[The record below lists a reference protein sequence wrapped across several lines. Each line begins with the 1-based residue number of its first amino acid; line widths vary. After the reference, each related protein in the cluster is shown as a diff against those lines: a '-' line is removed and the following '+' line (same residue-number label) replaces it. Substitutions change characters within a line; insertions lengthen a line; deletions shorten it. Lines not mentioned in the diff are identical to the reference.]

1 MANEPA
7 AALVAAPIPAP
18 EALTQ
23 QLAAAAAAIAGA
35 EQAAEAEQAQS
46 STAAVDASAAIAALI
61 RNGLSNGPIA
71 QSAAT
76 WAHLNTRLPAIVA
89 AIIKEL

>member
-1 MANEPA
+1 MADEPA
-7 AALVAAPIPAP
+7 AP

-23 QLAAAAAAIAGA
+23 QLAAAAAAVAGAA
-35 EQAAEAEQAQS
+35 EQARAS
-46 STAAVDASAAIAALI
+46 AASADAPAAIAALI

-76 WAHLNTRLPAIVA
+76 WDHLNTRLPEIVA

>member
-1 MANEPA
+1 MADEPA
-7 AALVAAPIPAP
+7 AAPLAAQTPAP

-23 QLAAAAAAIAGA
+23 QLAAAAAAVAGA
-35 EQAAEAEQAQS
+35 EQALEAEQTHAG
-46 STAAVDASAAIAALI
+46 AASADASAAIAALI

-76 WAHLNTRLPAIVA
+76 WDHLNTRLPEIVA

>member
-1 MANEPA
+1 
-7 AALVAAPIPAP
+7 LVVW
-18 EALTQ
+18 
-23 QLAAAAAAIAGA
+23 AG
-35 EQAAEAEQAQS
+35 S
-46 STAAVDASAAIAALI
+46 ASANVGSAIAALI

-76 WAHLNTRLPAIVA
+76 WDHLNTRLPEIVA

>member
-1 MANEPA
+1 MADEPA
-7 AALVAAPIPAP
+7 TPAS
-18 EALTQ
+18 EALSQ
-23 QLAAAAAAIAGA
+23 QLAVAAAAVAGA
-35 EQAAEAEQAQS
+35 EQALATEQSHAGATS
-46 STAAVDASAAIAALI
+46 ANASAAITALI

-76 WAHLNTRLPAIVA
+76 WDHLNTRLPEIVA